1 MLSLTNYL
9 IANPMIAM
17 GLVILILLCIYNV
30 LRRQARVAMGSWL
43 LILVV
48 LFYIYSQTSR
58 PGADGADPMGEFD
71 EAELPDNATEELVQP

>member
-1 MLSLTNYL
+1 
-9 IANPMIAM
+9 MIAM
-17 GLVILILLCIYNV
+17 GLIILVVLCIYNV

-58 PGADGADPMGEFD
+58 PGADGTDESD
-71 EAELPDNATEELVQP
+71 EAELRGDAMEELVQP

>member
-1 MLSLTNYL
+1 MLSITNFL
-9 IANPMIAM
+9 IANPMVAM
-17 GLVILILLCIYNV
+17 GLIILVALCIYNV

-58 PGADGADPMGEFD
+58 PGAEIADESD
-71 EAELPDNATEELVQP
+71 EVELPGNAMEELVEP